1 MKSTWESRIE
11 SAMPAR
17 RYRWGWMRWV
27 SWGTIGTALT
37 LQDAGEHVQVLTSFW
52 LTAPFWIAFVVWPIF
67 VVWRKV
73 HDQKLAVK
81 EIEAFAVPSISLSM
95 SYLRERGG
103 VTIPEGLLVDY
114 VAESQS
120 DWAQFKLPD
129 TDIPARPEA
138 GIEEPVWKLETLE
151 KWADG
156 VNEQETFTPILELRT
171 WIRALAH
178 AERFS

>member
-17 RYRWGWMRWV
+17 RYRWGWMLWV
-27 SWGTIGTALT
+27 IWGTIGTALT

-103 VTIPEGLLVDY
+103 VTIPEEIG
-114 VAESQS
+114 
-120 DWAQFKLPD
+120 
-129 TDIPARPEA
+129 
-138 GIEEPVWKLETLE
+138 
-151 KWADG
+151 
-156 VNEQETFTPILELRT
+156 
-171 WIRALAH
+171 RAH
-178 AERFS
+178 V